1 MKCAKEFSR
10 YVKISFSYKIIL
22 LMKPFKDKEGQ
33 LGYFWVFLSGAFAGV
48 ANASVLAPVEHIR
61 IRMQVNFYSFIK

>member
-1 MKCAKEFSR
+1 
-10 YVKISFSYKIIL
+10 
-22 LMKPFKDKEGQ
+22 MKPFKDKEGQ